1 MLKAGPL
8 LKRSLQTNPAG
19 DGGERN
25 SETDGHGSHD
35 THFIVIAP
43 DCGQIGQGSRQN
55 FAAARLRRRFCI
67 RSRMT
72 TVTHHNGWDIA
83 L

>member
-35 THFIVIAP
+35 THFIAP

-55 FAAARLRRRFCI
+55 FAVAFVFAAE
-67 RSRMT
+67 
-72 TVTHHNGWDIA
+72 
-83 L
+83 